1 MVLSDNAIT
10 KLPGQLLS
18 NLASLSHL
26 LLDRNLLEDLPS
38 SLFEANVSLTVL
50 DLSHNRFS
58 QIPEAVTQTLPDGA
72 LHQLQSLSLSGNL
85 VDELGSFNM
94 PSLWRLEVSDNK
106 LQNLTGLNLAGMPGL
121 QVNYIDY
128 CSVHNVAKT
137 INFQVL
143 LENVA
148 IKKLGF
154 ILRLSKWIVKIT

>member
-1 MVLSDNAIT
+1 MFYLTIDYWKNVMWYFFFLAVHTLVLSDNAIT

-26 LLDRNLLEDLPS
+26 LLDRNLLENLPS

-85 VDELGSFNM
+85 VDELGSFDM

-128 CSVHNVAKT
+128 YGNTGCGVFKRRV
-137 INFQVL
+137 
-143 LENVA
+143 
-148 IKKLGF
+148 
-154 ILRLSKWIVKIT
+154 

>member
-1 MVLSDNAIT
+1 MLSDNALT

-58 QIPEAVTQTLPDGA
+58 QIPEAVKKTSSMAAGGA
-72 LHQLQSLSLSGNL
+72 MHQLQSLSLSGNL
-85 VDELGSFNM
+85 VDDIGSFNM

-106 LQNLTGLNLAGMPGL
+106 LQNISQLNLAGMPGL
-121 QVNYIDY
+121 QVHFLMLN
-128 CSVHNVAKT
+128 KK
-137 INFQVL
+137 
-143 LENVA
+143 EN
-148 IKKLGF
+148 
-154 ILRLSKWIVKIT
+154 T